1 MTGLIFDVE
10 KKLLVIEAKRRIDA
24 INTDPT
30 IRDEQRPGKLS
41 GVTRWYRGAL
51 LLLATRVALDGMDVS
66 RDYIRKW
73 QLENFGRCSASKD
86 LKHFAVTSRAGGGR
100 AENNIPKAFAE
111 LIELLYKA
119 SVDDVGKNTDKFKQK
134 IIIHAPAPL
143 VRARRI

>member
-10 KKLLVIEAKRRIDA
+10 KKLLVIEANRRIDA

-51 LLLATRVALDGMDVS
+51 LLLATRVALDGKDVS
-66 RDYIRKW
+66 RDYIRKF
-73 QLENFGRCSASKD
+73 QLDNFGRCTASKD

-100 AENNIPKAFAE
+100 AENNIQQEFADH
-111 LIELLYKA
+111 IKVLYKA
-119 SVDDVGKNTDKFKQK
+119 SVDDIGKNTDTFRQK
-134 IIIHAPAPL
+134 IIIHNPAPL